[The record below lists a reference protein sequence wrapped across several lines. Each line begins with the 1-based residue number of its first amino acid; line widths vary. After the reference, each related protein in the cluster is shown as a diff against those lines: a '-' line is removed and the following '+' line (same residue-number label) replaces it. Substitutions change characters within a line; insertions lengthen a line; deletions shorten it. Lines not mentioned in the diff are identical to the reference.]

1 MNCQDHST
9 KYTPCGLQL
18 HKSYCNGCG
27 KQGTESDQTNWQP
40 HPPLKHPLICGV
52 TQKQQHTHVTTL
64 ELDCNIH
71 SVVPTIHK
79 CFQFTPELQPTS
91 DPTKVCLCSYHYQR
105 SKTTNHC
112 VKVLITATHLS
123 EWKQKMSHNTRTKLL
138 WKVWHPTP
146 YSLPRCLTT
155 LASLQWLAELQGTSK
170 AQLSVSLLYTEACP
184 PRRPPKI
191 RKAKPLSDKLTYL
204 PKPKTQHTTTTTN
217 DLTKR
222 WPLCKHKGH

>member
-1 MNCQDHST
+1 MWEARNGKWPDKLAATPTTETPTDLWSDT
-9 KYTPCGLQL
+9 KAATHTCNHIRIRLQ
-18 HKSYCNGCG
+18 
-27 KQGTESDQTNWQP
+27 
-40 HPPLKHPLICGV
+40 HPLCSPHY
-52 TQKQQHTHVTTL
+52 TQMFPVYTWAATK
-64 ELDCNIH
+64 
-71 SVVPTIHK
+71 
-79 CFQFTPELQPTS
+79 S

-184 PRRPPKI
+184 PRRITTKN
-191 RKAKPLSDKLTYL
+191 KNGKTTKWQAYLLAKTKN
-204 PKPKTQHTTTTTN
+204 TTHN
-217 DLTKR
+217 NNN
-222 WPLCKHKGH
+222 